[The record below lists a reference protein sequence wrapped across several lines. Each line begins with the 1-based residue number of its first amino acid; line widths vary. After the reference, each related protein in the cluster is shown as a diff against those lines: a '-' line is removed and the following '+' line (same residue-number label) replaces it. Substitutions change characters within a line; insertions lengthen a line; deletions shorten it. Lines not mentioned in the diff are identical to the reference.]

1 MIDNQTLELLLNE
14 TIDKTPD
21 IPEIKKISGKVR
33 ESYLFDNNTRAIVVT
48 DRISAFDKILGT
60 VPLKGQVLNSISN
73 FWFEEMHKIG
83 IPTHHI
89 SSPHPNITIN
99 KEAKVL
105 PIEFVVRG
113 YLTGSTITSSWYAYN
128 NNDKTICGIR
138 MPDGMVKNQ
147 PFPEN
152 ILTPTTKAEAGGRDV
167 NISREEILDQKIVPE
182 DIYVQAETLALK
194 MFSHGQKIAEEKG
207 LILVDTKY
215 EMGLDEN
222 GQVMIV
228 DEIHTPDSSRYWIR
242 ETYEERMNAGK
253 EPDSLDKEF
262 VRNMIV
268 EAGYDV
274 DSADDPSKYMTD
286 ELRIAAARKYLNLR
300 SIFLEN
306 ELSKDTEKSIEE
318 IIKETSKG

>member
-1 MIDNQTLELLLNE
+1 MIDDRTLNLLLKQ

-21 IPEIKKISGKVR
+21 ISGIKKVSGKVR
-33 ESYLFDNNTRAIVVT
+33 ESYLLSENRRAILVT

-73 FWFEEMHKIG
+73 FWFDEMHKIG
-83 IPTHHI
+83 IPTHHL

-152 ILTPTTKAEAGGRDV
+152 LLTPTTKAEAGGRDV
-167 NISREEILDQKIVPE
+167 NISRGEILDQNIVPE
-182 DIYVQAETLALK
+182 DIYIQAENIALK
-194 MFSHGQKIAEEKG
+194 MFSHGQKIAAEKG

-222 GQVMIV
+222 GQVIVV

-242 ETYEERMNAGK
+242 ETYEARLNEGK

-274 DSADDPSKYMTD
+274 DSDDDPSKYMTD
-286 ELRIAAARKYLNLR
+286 ELKISAARKYLNLR
-300 SIFLEN
+300 AIFLED
-306 ELSKDTEKSIEE
+306 EISSDEDHSIED
-318 IIKETSKG
+318 IIRQADNG